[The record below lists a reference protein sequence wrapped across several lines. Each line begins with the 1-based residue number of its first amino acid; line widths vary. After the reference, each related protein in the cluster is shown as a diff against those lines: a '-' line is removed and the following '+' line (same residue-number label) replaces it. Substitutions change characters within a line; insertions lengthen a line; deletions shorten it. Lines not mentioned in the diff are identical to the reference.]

1 VAGER
6 PTEPGRRDDR
16 SMWPWVLALL
26 ALLALVGWGVFSW
39 WRGGGGE
46 RWQADEEVPKAAREA
61 PDEPPPP
68 PAPALALNAF
78 TADCV
83 SAEPPGEAGRAG
95 AYAAACLDFA
105 AETLR
110 AAAGVRREPAAVAT
124 ELDELDRR
132 VRGLRQGAGAAA
144 AEETDAMRAAEPP
157 SPAAIAAAGRAAVAA
172 VARLG
177 TPQGE
182 TPLGEAAVAEAR
194 RAADAVAAADDADT
208 LVLELHRFHRALR
221 PLLRAT
227 VPGSPAAGS

>member
-6 PTEPGRRDDR
+6 PTEPGRQDDR

-26 ALLALVGWGVFSW
+26 ALLALVGWGIFSW

-46 RWQADEEVPKAAREA
+46 RWQADADIPKAARQA

-83 SAEPPGEAGRAG
+83 TAEPPGEAGRAG
-95 AYAAACLDFA
+95 AYAAACLDYA

-110 AAAGVRREPAAVAT
+110 AAAGVRGEPAAVAA
-124 ELDELDRR
+124 ELGELDRG
-132 VRGLRQGAGAAA
+132 VRELRQGAEAAA
-144 AEETDAMRAAEPP
+144 TGETDAMRAAAPP
-157 SPAAIAAAGRAAVAA
+157 PPAEVAAVGRAAVAA
-172 VARLG
+172 ATRLG
-177 TPQGE
+177 APPGE
-182 TPLGEAAVAEAR
+182 TPLAEREVAEAR
-194 RAADAVAAADDADT
+194 RAADAVAAADTANA
-208 LVLELHRFHRALR
+208 LVVELHRFHRALR

-227 VPGSPAAGS
+227 VPGAPAGG